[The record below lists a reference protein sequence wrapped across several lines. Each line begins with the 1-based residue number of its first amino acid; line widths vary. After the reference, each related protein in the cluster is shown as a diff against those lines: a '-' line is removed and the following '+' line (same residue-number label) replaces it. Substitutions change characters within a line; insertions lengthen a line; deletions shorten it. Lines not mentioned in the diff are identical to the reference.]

1 MLSLGCSKQK
11 KRGKKS
17 NSEVIF
23 KLELFQDLQVSSLFL
38 CVKPFHHFYVFL
50 RRSKG
55 CLLYPTIIFRFMNKP
70 FTQTL
75 AGLLFLTCAQFNF
88 SLKQMQIR
96 THVSVDR
103 EIFFNCFRKVKSLS
117 APSFIFWICFAKKDD
132 KPPSPHARS
141 GSRSWLAHVAKPSWT
156 LNWEL
161 TGNL

>member
-11 KRGKKS
+11 KREKKKKS

-23 KLELFQDLQVSSLFL
+23 KRELFQDLQVPSLFL

-55 CLLYPTIIFRFMNKP
+55 CLLYPNIIFRFMNEP

-75 AGLLFLTCAQFNF
+75 SGLFCAQFNF

-96 THVSVDR
+96 THVSVDQ
-103 EIFFNCFRKVKSLS
+103 EIFFNCFRKVKSSS
-117 APSFIFWICFAKKDD
+117 AHSFIFWNCFAKKDD
-132 KPPSPHARS
+132 NHPPLCTRALVP
-141 GSRSWLAHVAKPSWT
+141 GP
-156 LNWEL
+156 
-161 TGNL
+161 G